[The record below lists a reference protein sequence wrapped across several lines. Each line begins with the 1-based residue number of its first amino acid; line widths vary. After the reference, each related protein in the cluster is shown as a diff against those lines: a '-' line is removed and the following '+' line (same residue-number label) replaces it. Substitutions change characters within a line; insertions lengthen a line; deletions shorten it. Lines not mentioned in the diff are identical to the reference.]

1 MNDLSVNVGNVRN
14 KNVDLLKL
22 IAIITMVIDHL
33 RFIIPAYQI
42 EFIAVGRVAFIL
54 FACLLAYNAQ
64 RIFEVDNKK
73 SIQNYFKNFLIL
85 AIVSEIPYRM
95 LMQENAMGT
104 MNIMFTLFL
113 GYIAITSLSIQ
124 GKWYFKY
131 PIFLFVMIFAL
142 EISHKLEYGF
152 IGVMLI
158 VLYYLY
164 FNSKVLTVKYALIP
178 LIFLFAI
185 MSNAQYYEPVIVVYG
200 FNSVWV
206 NTMLLGCLLG
216 ATLSFYCFSNKCN
229 LSNLKVMKIGKWAW
243 WFYPV
248 HMLIIYL
255 IGYFVL

>member
-1 MNDLSVNVGNVRN
+1 MDNIPVIFRN

-22 IAIITMVIDHL
+22 LAIITMVIDHL

-42 EFIAVGRVAFIL
+42 EFVAIGRVAFIL

-64 RIFEVDNKK
+64 RIFEDDNKK

-85 AIVSEIPYRM
+85 AFVSEVPYRIM
-95 LMQENAMGT
+95 MQDQAMGT

-113 GYIAITSLSIQ
+113 GYVAITSLSIE

-131 PIFLFVMIFAL
+131 PIFLFVMLFIL
-142 EISHKLEYGF
+142 EISQKIEYGF

-164 FNSKVLTVKYALIP
+164 FNSKLLIFKYSLIP
-178 LIFLFAI
+178 FIFIFAV
-185 MSNAQYYEPVIVVYG
+185 MANAQYYIPVIDIYG
-200 FNSVWV
+200 FTSVWV
-206 NTMLLGCLLG
+206 NTMLIGCILGVALSIYCLSDKCD
-216 ATLSFYCFSNKCN
+216 LSKV
-229 LSNLKVMKIGKWAW
+229 KVMKVGKWAW

-248 HMLIIYL
+248 HMLIISLISYL
-255 IGYFVL
+255 LV